1 MADKIFSVALSLP
14 ALASLIAARL
24 VWKWR
29 DSDSNIQT
37 SPWRKIAT
45 VIGLLSL
52 TADVLLSTGYLLYK
66 FASTTVKWSVFDSCS
81 SVGGIACLVGILAAA
96 AGKGAAVRLLLLFGC
111 FGGMLFWYLTIGP
124 PSWSLD

>member
-1 MADKIFSVALSLP
+1 MPVMIDKIFSVALLLP
-14 ALASLIAARL
+14 ALASSIAAWL

-29 DSDSNIQT
+29 DSAPNIQT
-37 SPWRKIAT
+37 SPWRRIVT
-45 VIGLLSL
+45 IIGLLSL

-66 FASTTVKWSVFDSCS
+66 FASATVKWSTFDTCS
-81 SVGGIACLVGILAAA
+81 SVGAMACLVGILAAA

-124 PSWSLD
+124 PS